1 MCQTTEPV
9 KDVLPV
15 NATPLKGSW
24 QLSGPAGSLNLNEIP
39 CVKGKSVSV
48 EITSIR
54 TIKPKL
60 LELKDFCA
68 FSMVLLSS
76 DPKACLCE

>member
-1 MCQTTEPV
+1 MCQTTESV

-15 NATPLKGSW
+15 SKTSLKGSW

-39 CVKGKSVSV
+39 HMKRKRVSV
-48 EITSIR
+48 EITSVG

-68 FSMVLLSS
+68 FAMVLLSS
-76 DPKACLCE
+76 DPKACRCE